1 MSYLKLNLGCGNN
14 KYDGFL
20 NVDKFGEP
28 DIKWDLEKFPW
39 PWEDNSVDEIRIIHV
54 LEHLGKDTETYFN
67 IFKEIYR
74 ISVDKALLYIVVPH
88 FRHDFFFNDPTH
100 IRVVTPESLQ
110 LFSKSF
116 NYQCEKKQFSN
127 SPLGL
132 YLNIDI
138 ELIGTKIKP
147 GEAWFKMY
155 PNKEVNVSL
164 LLEKSKIYNNLIE
177 EFQMKL
183 RIKK

>member
-14 KYDGFL
+14 KCDGFL

-54 LEHLGKDTETYFN
+54 LEHLGKDTATYFN

-110 LFSKSF
+110 LFSKTF
-116 NYQCEKKQFSN
+116 NYECEKNRFSN

-138 ELIGTKIKP
+138 ELIGTNIKP
-147 GEAWFKMY
+147 GEAWFKMH
-155 PNKEVNVSL
+155 PNKEVNVNL

-177 EFQMKL
+177 EFQMQLK
-183 RIKK
+183 IKK

>member
-1 MSYLKLNLGCGNN
+1 MSNLKLNLGCGEN

-28 DIKWDLEKFPW
+28 DIKCDLEKFPW
-39 PWEDNSVDEIRIIHV
+39 PWEDNSVNEIRIIHV
-54 LEHLGKDTETYFN
+54 LEHLGKDTETYLN

-74 ISVDKALLYIVVPH
+74 ISVDEALLFIVVPH

-100 IRVVTPESLQ
+100 IRAVTPESLQ
-110 LFSKSF
+110 LFSKTF
-116 NYQCEKKQFSN
+116 NKECRKKQLSN

-138 ELIGTKIKP
+138 ELVSTNLKP

-155 PNKEVNVSL
+155 PDNVVNLKL
-164 LLEKSKIYNNLIE
+164 LLEKSKLYNNLIE
-177 EFQMKL
+177 EYHIKL
-183 RIKK
+183 KIKK

>member
-1 MSYLKLNLGCGNN
+1 MSYLKLNLGCGNI

-100 IRVVTPESLQ
+100 IRVVTPESLK
-110 LFSKSF
+110 LFSKTF
-116 NYQCEKKQFSN
+116 NYECEKKRLSN

-138 ELIGTKIKP
+138 ELIGTNIKP

-155 PNKEVNVSL
+155 PNKEVNVNL

-177 EFQMKL
+177 EFQMQLK
-183 RIKK
+183 IKK

>member
-1 MSYLKLNLGCGNN
+1 MNLGCGNN
-14 KYDGFL
+14 KYDGYL

-88 FRHDFFFNDPTH
+88 FRHDFFFNDTTH
-100 IRVVTPESLQ
+100 IRVFTPESFQ
-110 LFSKSF
+110 LFSKTF
-116 NYQCEKKQFSN
+116 NYECEKKRFSN

-138 ELIGTKIKP
+138 ELIGTNIKP
-147 GEAWFKMY
+147 GEAWFKMH

-183 RIKK
+183 KIKK